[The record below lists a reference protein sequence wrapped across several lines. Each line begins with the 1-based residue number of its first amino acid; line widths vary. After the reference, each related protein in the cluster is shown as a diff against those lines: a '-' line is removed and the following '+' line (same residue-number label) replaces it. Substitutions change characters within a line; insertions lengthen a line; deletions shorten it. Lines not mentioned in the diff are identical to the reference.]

1 MSPTTIPGNLILR
14 NTYVVPQLLDYYP
27 GAAAAYSL
35 RNLVGTS
42 NPAVVRVRRDNDDAE
57 QDFTAAEVSDGT
69 LTAWVGA
76 GNNGFVRTWYDQ
88 SGNGRHAAQ
97 VTTTKQPKI
106 VNTGSVV
113 LSGTKASMS
122 FDGSDDVLDLP
133 TLSSNTQLFAFS
145 VISNLIYLGGV
156 INTRLF
162 DILAGIY
169 SFQALRDSSTNDFH
183 MKNSSWQ
190 GGTDATRFN
199 AAPTAL
205 SLTSN
210 WFDSSSNSY
219 WLNGSNVSSVASPG
233 LVGAAGTTGRI
244 GARADLNET
253 TFLNGR
259 YAELLLYQT
268 DQTANR
274 ATIEANINAYYSIY
288 P

>member
-1 MSPTTIPGNLILR
+1 MSWIITGTQRYQPAA
-14 NTYVVPQLLDYYP
+14 LLDQFP

-145 VISNLIYLGGV
+145 VISNLSYSGFS
-156 INTRLF
+156 INARFF
-162 DILAGIY
+162 DILAGTY
-169 SFQALRDSSTNDFH
+169 SFQALSTGGDFH

-190 GGTDATRFN
+190 GGALATRFN

-205 SLTSN
+205 SLASN

-219 WLNGSNVSSVASPG
+219 WLNGSNVSSVASP
-233 LVGAAGTTGRI
+233 VGVSAAGTTGRI
-244 GARADLNET
+244 GARADLANT

-268 DQTANR
+268 DQSTNRTA
-274 ATIEANINAYYSIY
+274 IEANINAHYSIY